1 LSTLPAMLKCSCEQH
16 CGLTIMRGLLM
27 DELTYD
33 EFLMYR
39 TPGAVRDP
47 IHSLLA
53 SPRRVP
59 LSPTAK
65 AASIRSAL
73 GRRGAAGKPLR
84 IILDNGLTVL
94 LQENH
99 SAPVVA
105 LNMWVKVGS
114 VYEEDAEAGISHV
127 YEHMLF
133 KGTMSRGVGEIA
145 QEIEGSGGDI
155 NAYTSFDHTV
165 YHITLASRFLDT
177 GLAVMADA
185 IQHSSFDPDE
195 LRKEQ
200 EVVLEEI
207 KRGEDIPSRKLT
219 EALFATSY
227 QRHPYRR
234 SVIGNEQT
242 VKSLGRDQIL
252 NFFHIW
258 YVPNNMTLVITGD
271 FETTAVLPQIQEAF
285 RGFAPQRLPT
295 LQIPL
300 EPPQHQ
306 LRMAI
311 LVDDIQETL
320 LDMAYHVPGVLHKD
334 SYAIDLLSF
343 ILGGGE
349 SSRLY
354 QAVKAEQE
362 LVHAIYTYPFLPRDP
377 GLLVIGATLEQERW
391 QTTLMGILDEVERVQ
406 RHGVGTA
413 ELDRAKCNLES
424 EFIYQRETVQGQA
437 SQLGYF
443 DAVLGDLVFE
453 ARYLRAITRTTAADL
468 QRVARIY
475 LTRKNLTVGFF
486 LPLADSDQVTH
497 ERITQVVE
505 ARTQP
510 PRRRRP
516 GRTGAA
522 LQTQKFRLDNGMTL
536 LLRENHA
543 VPLVAMQAVFLGG
556 LWVEDATHNG
566 VMNFVA
572 EMITKGTAQRRARVL
587 AEEIES
593 IAGDLSGFAGR
604 NSFGVAA
611 EMRHRD
617 VGLGLEL
624 VADILRYSTFEPDEL
639 EKKRHDLLAALKH
652 EEDDLFKVA
661 FTLCTQSLFPDHPY
675 GLKVLGTPESVSH
688 LTQDDLLRWYQGYA
702 IPNNLVLAIV
712 GDIEAEVVQQDVARL
727 FGMWQPALLDLPSQ
741 GRTVQPAANGPVVC
755 PRDKEQTHIIV
766 GMRGTSLHHPDRYA
780 LRVLESILA
789 SQGGRLFVELREKQS
804 LAYTVTARSLEGLD
818 PFLFFVYLATSP
830 EKSAVALDS
839 IRNELLRVRDHGVT
853 TLEVERAKR
862 YLVGSYEI
870 ELQKNSAL
878 AAMLAFDERY
888 GLGYDEVVSYAPN
901 IMAVTPE
908 MVHHVAHTYLTVDQ
922 SAVIIVGPSPSG
934 GTVIKPSAERVV
946 S

>member
-1 LSTLPAMLKCSCEQH
+1 
-16 CGLTIMRGLLM
+16 M
-27 DELTYD
+27 DEMACD
-33 EFLMYR
+33 GCQIHIG
-39 TPGAVRDP
+39 PSAV
-47 IHSLLA
+47 LA
-53 SPRRVP
+53 SLNPVKWFPRSVTP
-59 LSPTAK
+59 SHPAKTAPM
-65 AASIRSAL
+65 RSAL
-73 GRRGAAGKPLR
+73 RLRRSAAKPLR
-84 IILDNGLTVL
+84 VALDNGLTVL

-114 VYEEDAEAGISHV
+114 IYERDVEAGISHV

-133 KGTMSRGVGEIA
+133 KGTMTRGVGEIA

-155 NAYTSFDHTV
+155 NAFTSFDHTV

-234 SVIGNEQT
+234 PVIGSEQT
-242 VKSLGRDQIL
+242 VKSLTREQIL
-252 NFFHIW
+252 GFFHTW

-271 FETTAVLPQIQEAF
+271 FDPMAVLPHIQAAF
-285 RGFAPQRLPT
+285 RDFTPQRLPA
-295 LQIPL
+295 LQIPQ
-300 EPPQHQ
+300 EPAQRE

-311 LVDDIQETL
+311 LADDIQEPL

-343 ILGGGE
+343 IIGGGE

-354 QAVKAEQE
+354 QTVKAEQE
-362 LVHAIYTYPFLPRDP
+362 LVHAIYTYPFLPKDP
-377 GLLVIGATLEQERW
+377 GLLVIGATLQEERW
-391 QTTLMGILDEVERVQ
+391 QDALTGILAEIERVQ
-406 RHGVGTA
+406 RDGVTTA
-413 ELDRAKCNLES
+413 ELDRAKRNLES

-443 DAVLGDLVFE
+443 DAVLGDLAFE
-453 ARYLRAITRTTAADL
+453 SRYLKAITRTDAQDI
-468 QRVARIY
+468 QRVARTY

-486 LPLADSDQVTH
+486 LPLADGVQVTP
-497 ERITQVVE
+497 ERIAQTVQ

-510 PRRRRP
+510 PRRRRSS
-516 GRTGAA
+516 RVAA
-522 LQTQKFRLDNGMTL
+522 ARHTRSFRLENGMTL
-536 LLRENHA
+536 LVRENHA
-543 VPLVAMQAVFLGG
+543 VPLVAVQAVLLGG
-556 LWVEDATHNG
+556 LWVEDAAHNG

-572 EMITKGTAQRRARVL
+572 EMMTKGTAHRHARVL
-587 AEEIES
+587 AEDIES
-593 IAGDLSGFAGR
+593 MAGDLSGFAGR
-604 NSFGVAA
+604 SSFGVAA
-611 EMRHRD
+611 EVLNRD
-617 VGLGLEL
+617 LGRGLEL
-624 VADILRYSTFEPDEL
+624 VADILRHSTFDPDEL
-639 EKKRHDLLAALKH
+639 EKKRDDLLAALKH
-652 EEDDLFKVA
+652 EEDDLFQVA
-661 FTLCTQSLFPDHPY
+661 FTLCAQSLFPDHPY
-675 GLKVLGTPESVSH
+675 GLKVLGTPESVSR
-688 LTQDDLLRWYQGYA
+688 LTRDDLLRWYRCYT

-712 GDIEAEVVQQDVARL
+712 GDVEAEAVQHEVIRL
-727 FGMWQPALLDLPSQ
+727 FGLWQPAPLDLPPQ
-741 GRTVQPAANGPVVC
+741 GRAVQPVVNGPVVC

-780 LRVLESILA
+780 LRVLESVLA

-818 PFLFFVYLATSP
+818 PFIFFVYLATSP
-830 EKSAVALDS
+830 EKTEVALDG
-839 IRNELLRVRDHGVT
+839 IRKELLRVREHGVT
-853 TLEVERAKR
+853 AQEVERAKR

-888 GLGYDEVVSYAPN
+888 GLGYDEVVSYTQN
-901 IMAVTPE
+901 IVAVTPE
-908 MVHHVAHTYLTVDQ
+908 MVHHVAQTYLAVDP
-922 SAVIIVGPSPSG
+922 SSVVIVGPCPSG

>member
-1 LSTLPAMLKCSCEQH
+1 VSSAQPAK
-16 CGLTIMRGLLM
+16 T
-27 DELTYD
+27 
-33 EFLMYR
+33 
-39 TPGAVRDP
+39 AV
-47 IHSLLA
+47 
-53 SPRRVP
+53 
-59 LSPTAK
+59 
-65 AASIRSAL
+65 IRSAPGL
-73 GRRGAAGKPLR
+73 RRSAVKSLR
-84 IILDNGLTVL
+84 VVLDNGLTVL

-114 VYEEDAEAGISHV
+114 IYEEDAEAGIAHV

-133 KGTMSRGVGEIA
+133 KGTMTRGVGEIA

-165 YHITLASRFLDT
+165 YHITLASRFLST

-207 KRGEDIPSRKLT
+207 KRGEDMPNRKLT
-219 EALFATSY
+219 EALFAASY
-227 QRHPYRR
+227 QCHPYRR
-234 SVIGNEQT
+234 SVIGSEQT
-242 VKSLGRDQIL
+242 VKSLSREQIL

-271 FETTAVLPQIQEAF
+271 FDAMAVLPQIQAAF
-285 RGFAPQRLPT
+285 RYFAAQRLPM
-295 LQIPL
+295 LQIPS
-300 EPPQHQ
+300 EPSQRQ
-306 LRMAI
+306 LRVA
-311 LVDDIQETL
+311 LLGDDIQETL
-320 LDMAYHVPGVLHKD
+320 LDMAYHVPGVLHRD
-334 SYAIDLLSF
+334 SYAIDLLSY

-354 QAVKAEQE
+354 QTVKAEQE
-362 LVHAIYTYPFLPRDP
+362 LVHAIYTYPFLPKDP
-377 GLLVIGATLEQERW
+377 GLLVISATLEQEWWRD
-391 QTTLMGILDEVERVQ
+391 TLTGILAEVERVQ
-406 RHGVGTA
+406 RHGVSTA
-413 ELDRAKCNLES
+413 ELDRAKRNLES

-443 DAVLGDLVFE
+443 DAVLGDLAFE
-453 ARYLRAITRTTAADL
+453 ARYLRAITRTTADDI
-468 QRVARIY
+468 QRVARRY
-475 LTRKNLTVGFF
+475 LTRNNLTVGFF
-486 LPLADSDQVTH
+486 LPHMAGVQVTP
-497 ERITQVVE
+497 ERIAQAVE
-505 ARTQP
+505 AGAQP
-510 PRRRRP
+510 LRRRRP
-516 GRTGAA
+516 SRTVAA
-522 LQTQKFRLDNGMTL
+522 RQTQKFSLENGMTL
-536 LLRENHA
+536 LVRENPA

-556 LWVEDATHNG
+556 LWVEDAAHNG

-572 EMITKGTAQRRARVL
+572 EMITKGTAHRRARVL

-604 NSFGVAA
+604 SSFGVVA
-611 EMRHRD
+611 EARNRD
-617 VGLGLEL
+617 FGRGLEL
-624 VADILRYSTFEPDEL
+624 VADIIRNATFDPDEL
-639 EKKRHDLLAALKH
+639 EKKRHDLLAALKR

-688 LTQDDLLRWYQGYA
+688 LTQDDLLRWYRGYA

-712 GDIEAEVVQQDVARL
+712 GDVEAEAVQQDVARL
-727 FGMWQPALLDLPSQ
+727 FDSWQPALLDLPPQ
-741 GRTVQPAANGPVVC
+741 GRAVQPAFNGPVMC

-818 PFLFFVYLATSP
+818 PFIFFVYLATSP
-830 EKSAVALDS
+830 EKSEVALNG
-839 IRNELLRVRDHGVT
+839 IRHELLRVRDHGVT
-853 TLEVERAKR
+853 PQEVERAKR

-870 ELQKNSAL
+870 ELQKNNAL
-878 AAMLAFDERY
+878 AGMLAFDERY
-888 GLGYDEVVSYAPN
+888 GLGYDEVVSYAQH

-908 MVHHVAHTYLTVDQ
+908 MVHHVAHTYLAVDQ
-922 SAVIIVGPSPSG
+922 SSVVIVGPSTSG
-934 GTVIKPSAERVV
+934 GTVIQPSAERVI

>member
-1 LSTLPAMLKCSCEQH
+1 
-16 CGLTIMRGLLM
+16 M
-27 DELTYD
+27 DEMAYNGCQPH
-33 EFLMYR
+33 R
-39 TPGAVRDP
+39 TPGAMSTSINPVKWFPERVTPSPPIKTVP
-47 IHSLLA
+47 IHSALGL
-53 SPRRVP
+53 R
-59 LSPTAK
+59 
-65 AASIRSAL
+65 RSAV
-73 GRRGAAGKPLR
+73 KPLR
-84 IILDNGLTVL
+84 VVLDNGLTVL

-114 VYEEDAEAGISHV
+114 IYETDAEAGISHV

-133 KGTMSRGVGEIA
+133 KGTMTRGVGEIA

-177 GLAVMADA
+177 GLDVIADA
-185 IQHSSFDPDE
+185 IQHSSFDPNE

-234 SVIGNEQT
+234 SVIGSEQT
-242 VKSLGRDQIL
+242 VKSLSREQIL

-271 FETTAVLPQIQEAF
+271 FDPRAVLPLIQAAF
-285 RGFAPQRLPT
+285 RNFVPQRLPA
-295 LQIPL
+295 LQIPP
-300 EPPQHQ
+300 EPPQRQ
-306 LRMAI
+306 LRMAL

-320 LDMAYHVPGVLHKD
+320 MDMAYHIPGVLHRD

-354 QAVKAEQE
+354 QAVKAEQD
-362 LVHAIYTYPFLPRDP
+362 LVHAIYTSPFLPKDP
-377 GLLVIGATLEQERW
+377 GLLLIGATLEQERW
-391 QTTLMGILDEVERVQ
+391 QDTLTGILAEVERMQ
-406 RHGVGTA
+406 RHGVSTA
-413 ELDRAKCNLES
+413 ELDRAKRNLES

-443 DAVLGDLVFE
+443 DAVLDDLAFE
-453 ARYLRAITRTTAADL
+453 TRYLKAITRTTAADI
-468 QRVARIY
+468 QRVARTH

-486 LPLADSDQVTH
+486 LPLSDGAQVTH
-497 ERITQVVE
+497 ERIAQAVE
-505 ARTQP
+505 
-510 PRRRRP
+510 PRPQSPRHRRP
-516 GRTGAA
+516 SRAGAVQ
-522 LQTQKFRLDNGMTL
+522 QTQKFPLENGMTL
-536 LLRENHA
+536 LVRENHA

-556 LWVEDATHNG
+556 LWVEDAAHNG

-572 EMITKGTAQRRARVL
+572 EMITRGTAHRHARVL

-593 IAGDLSGFAGR
+593 IAADLSGFAGR
-604 NSFGVAA
+604 SSFGVAA
-611 EMRHRD
+611 EVPARD
-617 VGLGLEL
+617 FGRGLEL
-624 VADILRYSTFEPDEL
+624 TADILRHSTFDPEEL
-639 EKKRHDLLAALKH
+639 ERKRDDLLAALKH
-652 EEDDLFKVA
+652 EEDDLFKMA

-675 GLKVLGTPESVSH
+675 GLRVLGTPESVSQ
-688 LTQDDLLRWYQGYA
+688 LTQDDLLRWYRSYA
-702 IPNNLVLAIV
+702 IPNNLVLAIA
-712 GDIEAEVVQQDVARL
+712 GDVETEAVQQSVIRH
-727 FGMWQPALLDLPSQ
+727 FGLWQPALLDLPPQ
-741 GRTVQPAANGPVVC
+741 GRATRPAVNGPVVY

-789 SQGGRLFVELREKQS
+789 NQGGRLFVELREKQS

-818 PFLFFVYLATSP
+818 PFIFFVYLATSP
-830 EKSAVALDS
+830 EKSEVALDG
-839 IRNELLRVRDHGVT
+839 IRNELQRVCDHGVT
-853 TLEVERAKR
+853 TPEVERAKR

-888 GLGYDEVVSYAPN
+888 GLGYDEVVSYAQHL
-901 IMAVTPE
+901 MAVTPE
-908 MVHHVAHTYLTVDQ
+908 MVHEVAHTYLAVDQ
-922 SAVIIVGPSPSG
+922 SSVIIVGPSPSG

>member
-1 LSTLPAMLKCSCEQH
+1 
-16 CGLTIMRGLLM
+16 M
-27 DELTYD
+27 DEMAYD
-33 EFLMYR
+33 GR
-39 TPGAVRDP
+39 QPHRAPGAVPTSINP
-47 IHSLLA
+47 IQWF
-53 SPRRVP
+53 PRRVTP
-59 LSPTAK
+59 SHPAKTAP
-65 AASIRSAL
+65 IRSAL
-73 GRRGAAGKPLR
+73 GLRKSAVKPLR
-84 IILDNGLTVL
+84 VVLDNGLTVL

-114 VYEEDAEAGISHV
+114 IYEEDAEAGISHV

-133 KGTMSRGVGEIA
+133 KGTLTRGVGEIA

-155 NAYTSFDHTV
+155 NAYTSFDHTL
-165 YHITLASRFLDT
+165 YHITLASRFLNT

-234 SVIGNEQT
+234 SVIGSEQT
-242 VKSLGRDQIL
+242 VKSLSREQIL

-271 FETTAVLPQIQEAF
+271 FDTMAVLPQIQTAF
-285 RGFAPQRLPT
+285 RHFAAQRLPL
-295 LQIPL
+295 LQIPS
-300 EPPQHQ
+300 EPSQRQ
-306 LRMAI
+306 LRVAM
-311 LVDDIQETL
+311 LGDDIQETL
-320 LDMAYHVPGVLHKD
+320 LDMAYHVPGALHRD

-377 GLLVIGATLEQERW
+377 GLLVISATLEQERW
-391 QTTLMGILDEVERVQ
+391 RDTLTGILAEVERVQ
-406 RHGVGTA
+406 RQGVSTT
-413 ELDRAKCNLES
+413 ELDRAKRNLEC

-443 DAVLGDLVFE
+443 DAVLGDLAFE
-453 ARYLRAITRTTAADL
+453 ARYLKAITRTTAEDI
-468 QRVARIY
+468 QRVARRY

-486 LPLADSDQVTH
+486 LPRVDGAQLTH
-497 ERITQVVE
+497 EHIVQAVE
-505 ARTQP
+505 ARPQP
-510 PRRRRP
+510 PRRRLP
-516 GRTGAA
+516 SRTGTARP
-522 LQTQKFRLDNGMTL
+522 TQKFPLENGMTL
-536 LLRENHA
+536 LVRENPA

-556 LWVEDATHNG
+556 LWVEDAAHNG

-572 EMITKGTAQRRARVL
+572 EMITKGTAHRRARVL

-604 NSFGVAA
+604 SSFGVAA
-611 EMRHRD
+611 EVRNHDFAR
-617 VGLGLEL
+617 GLEL
-624 VADILRYSTFEPDEL
+624 VADILRNATFEPDEL
-639 EKKRHDLLAALKH
+639 EKKRDDLLAALKH

-661 FTLCTQSLFPDHPY
+661 FTLCAQSLFPDHPY
-675 GLKVLGTPESVSH
+675 GLKVLGTAESVSQ
-688 LTQDDLLRWYQGYA
+688 LTQDDLLRWYRGYA

-712 GDIEAEVVQQDVARL
+712 GDVEAEAVQQDVARL
-727 FGMWQPALLDLPSQ
+727 FGLWQPALLDLPSQ
-741 GRTVQPAANGPVVC
+741 GRMVRPAVNGPVVC

-789 SQGGRLFVELREKQS
+789 SQSGRLFVELREKQS

-818 PFLFFVYLATSP
+818 PFIFFVYLATSP
-830 EKSAVALDS
+830 EKSEVALDG
-839 IRNELLRVRDHGVT
+839 IRKELLRVRDHGVT
-853 TLEVERAKR
+853 PQEVERAKR

-878 AAMLAFDERY
+878 AGMLAFDERY
-888 GLGYDEVVSYAPN
+888 GLGYDEVVSYAQQ

-908 MVHHVAHTYLTVDQ
+908 MVHHVAHTYLAVDQ
-922 SAVIIVGPSPSG
+922 SSVIIVGPSPSG
-934 GTVIKPSAERVV
+934 GTVIQPSAERVV

>member
-1 LSTLPAMLKCSCEQH
+1 
-16 CGLTIMRGLLM
+16 M

-33 EFLMYR
+33 GCQVHR
-39 TPGAVRDP
+39 TSGVVRSP
-47 IHSLLA
+47 INPILWF
-53 SPRRVP
+53 PRHEP
-59 LSPTAK
+59 PSSAAK
-65 AASIRSAL
+65 AAPIRSTL
-73 GRRGAAGKPLR
+73 GRRRSDVKPLR
-84 IILDNGLTVL
+84 VVLDNGLTVL

-114 VYEEDAEAGISHV
+114 IYEEDAEAGISHV

-133 KGTMSRGVGEIA
+133 KGTMTRGVGEIA

-227 QRHPYRR
+227 QCHPYRR
-234 SVIGNEQT
+234 SVIGSEQT
-242 VKSLGRDQIL
+242 VKSLSRDQIL

-271 FETTAVLPQIQEAF
+271 FDPAAVLPQVQAAF
-285 RGFAPQRLPT
+285 RSFAPQHLPT
-295 LQIPL
+295 LQIPP
-300 EPPQHQ
+300 EPPQRQ

-311 LVDDIQETL
+311 LADDIQETL
-320 LDMAYHVPGVLHKD
+320 LDMAYHIPGVLHRD

-391 QTTLMGILDEVERVQ
+391 QTTLMGILAEVDRVQ
-406 RHGVGTA
+406 RHGVSIA

-443 DAVLGDLVFE
+443 DAVLGDLAFE
-453 ARYLRAITRTTAADL
+453 ARYLRAITRTTAEDL
-468 QRVARIY
+468 QRVARTY

-486 LPLADSDQVTH
+486 LPLADGAQVTH
-497 ERITQVVE
+497 ERIAEAVE
-505 ARTQP
+505 ARTQAL
-510 PRRRRP
+510 RRRRP
-516 GRTGAA
+516 SRAGAA
-522 LQTQKFRLDNGMTL
+522 PQTQKFRFDNGMTL
-536 LLRENHA
+536 LVRENHA

-556 LWVEDATHNG
+556 LWVEDAAHNG

-572 EMITKGTAQRRARVL
+572 EMMTKGTAQRRARVL

-604 NSFGVAA
+604 SSFGVAA
-611 EMRHRD
+611 EMRNRD
-617 VGLGLEL
+617 FGRGLEML
-624 VADILRYSTFEPDEL
+624 ADILRYSSFDRDEL
-639 EKKRHDLLAALKH
+639 EKKRDDLLAALKH

-675 GLKVLGTPESVSH
+675 GLKVLGTPESVSQ

-702 IPNNLVLAIV
+702 TPNNLVLAIA
-712 GDIEAEVVQQDVARL
+712 GDIEAEVVQQDVTRL
-727 FGMWQPALLDLPSQ
+727 FGVWQPGLLDLPSQ
-741 GRTVQPAANGPVVC
+741 GRTVPPAAANGPVVC

-766 GMRGTSLHHPDRYA
+766 GMRGTSLRHPDRYA

-818 PFLFFVYLATSP
+818 PFIFFVYLATSP
-830 EKSAVALDS
+830 EKSEVALDG
-839 IRNELLRVRDHGVT
+839 IRKELLRVRDHGVT
-853 TLEVERAKR
+853 PHEVERAKR

-888 GLGYDEVVSYAPN
+888 GLGYDEVVSYAQN

-922 SAVIIVGPSPSG
+922 SSVIIVGPSPSG